1 MAKLRAMHAKK
12 TVSEAASSL
21 QEVIDSAEDVL
32 EDVKDQSGDSVDRL
46 RKKLTAA
53 ISNAQAKLEGL
64 GVPESVSEAYDNTLG
79 YVRADPWRAVAIG
92 AVAALAITLVMRVVS
107 DD

>member
-1 MAKLRAMHAKK
+1 MATLRGMHAKK

-32 EDVKDQSGDSVDRL
+32 DDVKDQSGDAVDRL

-53 ISNAQAKLEGL
+53 ISNAQSKLEDLDVTG
-64 GVPESVSEAYDNTLG
+64 SVSEAYDNTLG